1 MSLVEYKVGEL
12 CSIKHGW
19 AFAGEF
25 FSDEG
30 DYLLLTPGNAY
41 MSGGIKIRPGKE
53 KFYIGEFPKDYL
65 LRKGDI
71 LVILTDLVQEAPLL
85 GGSITIPEDNYFLH
99 NQRLG
104 LVENVNTDLV
114 DRRFLYH
121 LFNSPLY
128 RGQVR
133 GSASGATVRHTAPG
147 RIYDCSVS
155 IPQDLAIQ
163 KNISCLLDSID
174 ELVEN
179 NNVIAEKLDEILSS
193 TYQEWFINFK
203 FPNHEQVEFF
213 DGIPDGWGIQTIDDV
228 CETVGG
234 GTPSTKID
242 AYWENGDVEWVTPTD
257 ITKLKSLILIN
268 PEKKITRLG
277 LEKSS
282 AKLVPPNTI
291 LMTSRASI
299 GYFGL
304 IDREVCTNQ
313 GFISIIPHN
322 EIMRY
327 YLLLNLKS
335 RVSEIDSLA
344 SGATFKEISKSTF
357 RKMPIVLPSD
367 EILEKFDQ
375 LVRPIISQMRN
386 LEQQND
392 QLFKLKETLLPRLM
406 SGELDVS
413 KLSSIE

>member
-1 MSLVEYKVGEL
+1 MNEFVKLSDLCILITKGSTPTTYGYSFKNEGIPFIKAEALNGDVSLDVKGFSYIDDETHNFLKRSKIYPNDIL
-12 CSIKHGW
+12 MTI
-19 AFAGEF
+19 AGANIGKTGFVRENI
-25 FSDEG
+25 SEAN
-30 DYLLLTPGNAY
+30 TNQAVA
-41 MSGGIKIRPGKE
+41 IIRLDKE
-53 KFYIGEFPKDYL
+53 KVCPQFYYYYFKQKTFFKFVQSLNAQAAQPNINLKMIGDFLVPKLEIDSQL
-65 LRKGDI
+65 K
-71 LVILTDLVQEAPLL
+71 V
-85 GGSITIPEDNYFLH
+85 
-99 NQRLG
+99 
-104 LVENVNTDLV
+104 
-114 DRRFLYH
+114 
-121 LFNSPLY
+121 
-128 RGQVR
+128 
-133 GSASGATVRHTAPG
+133 
-147 RIYDCSVS
+147 VS
-155 IPQDLAIQ
+155 ILGTIDDLYLC
-163 KNISCLLDSID
+163 NLDRITKSKQI
-174 ELVEN
+174 
-179 NNVIAEKLDEILSS
+179 ILNL
-193 TYQEWFINFK
+193 YQEWFIKFK
-203 FPNHEQVEFF
+203 FPNHEQVEFVN
-213 DGIPDGWGIQTIDDV
+213 GIPDGWGIQTISDV
-228 CETVGG
+228 CETIGG

-242 AYWENGDVEWVTPTD
+242 AYWGNGDIEWVTPTD

-313 GFISIIPHN
+313 GFISIIPHT
-322 EIMRY
+322 EVMRY

-357 RKMPIVLPSD
+357 RKMPIVVPSD

-375 LVRPIISQMRN
+375 FIRPIISQMRN

-413 KLSSIE
+413 KLSSVE

>member
-65 LRKGDI
+65 LKKGDI
-71 LVILTDLVQEAPLL
+71 LLILTDLVQEAPLL

-114 DRRFLYH
+114 DQRFLYH

-155 IPQDLAIQ
+155 IPQDLATQ

-179 NNVIAEKLDEILSS
+179 NNVITEKLDEILSS

>member
-30 DYLLLTPGNAY
+30 EYLLLTPGNAY

-65 LRKGDI
+65 LKKGDI
-71 LVILTDLVQEAPLL
+71 LLILTDLVQEAPLL

-133 GSASGATVRHTAPG
+133 ASASGATVRHTAPG
-147 RIYDCSVS
+147 RIYDCSVT
-155 IPQDLAIQ
+155 IPKDLATQ

-174 ELVEN
+174 EFIEN
-179 NNVIAEKLDEILSS
+179 NNVIAEKLNEILSS

-203 FPNHEQVEFF
+203 FQNHEQVDFV
-213 DGIPDGWGIQTIDDV
+213 DGIPKGWEYNELIELFVLQRGFDLSNSKRILGDIPIYASTGIVGYHNEHKVLEKTVITGRSGSLGEVMITNGPSWPLNTTLWVKEFKKFTPEMAYFTLKNLELESFNAGAAVPTLNRNDV
-228 CETVGG
+228 HKV
-234 GTPSTKID
+234 KIL
-242 AYWENGDVEWVTPTD
+242 TPTKEIINEFSKLASQIFD
-257 ITKLKSLILIN
+257 QIHLLKLKN
-268 PEKKITRLG
+268 E
-277 LEKSS
+277 
-282 AKLVPPNTI
+282 KLV
-291 LMTSRASI
+291 
-299 GYFGL
+299 
-304 IDREVCTNQ
+304 E
-313 GFISIIPHN
+313 
-322 EIMRY
+322 
-327 YLLLNLKS
+327 
-335 RVSEIDSLA
+335 
-344 SGATFKEISKSTF
+344 
-357 RKMPIVLPSD
+357 
-367 EILEKFDQ
+367 
-375 LVRPIISQMRN
+375 
-386 LEQQND
+386 
-392 QLFKLKETLLPRLM
+392 LKETLLPRLM

>member
-1 MSLVEYKVGEL
+1 MTLKEY
-12 CSIKHGW
+12 
-19 AFAGEF
+19 F
-25 FSDEG
+25 
-30 DYLLLTPGNAY
+30 N
-41 MSGGIKIRPGKE
+41 GISYGAAIQN
-53 KFYIGEFPKDYL
+53 I
-65 LRKGDI
+65 
-71 LVILTDLVQEAPLL
+71 
-85 GGSITIPEDNYFLH
+85 
-99 NQRLG
+99 
-104 LVENVNTDLV
+104 NTDIV
-114 DRRFLYH
+114 RETKIFLPD
-121 LFNSPLY
+121 LEIQTK
-128 RGQVR
+128 QVQ
-133 GSASGATVRHTAPG
+133 
-147 RIYDCSVS
+147 I
-155 IPQDLAIQ
+155 L
-163 KNISCLLDSID
+163 KSID
-174 ELVEN
+174 ELSKTYEDRIRIYESVL
-179 NNVIAEKLDEILSS
+179 AELYNS
-193 TYQEWFINFK
+193 WFINFK

>member
-133 GSASGATVRHTAPG
+133 ASASGATVRHTAPG
-147 RIYDCSVS
+147 RIYDCSVT
-155 IPQDLAIQ
+155 IPKDLATQ
-163 KNISCLLDSID
+163 KSISCLLDSID

-179 NNVIAEKLDEILSS
+179 NNVIAEKLDEILSF

-203 FPNHEQVEFF
+203 FPNHEQVEFV
-213 DGIPDGWGIQTIDDV
+213 DGIPEEWGIQTINDV
-228 CETVGG
+228 CETIGG

-367 EILEKFDQ
+367 EILEQFDQ

>member
-53 KFYIGEFPKDYL
+53 KFYVGEFPKDYL
-65 LRKGDI
+65 LKKGDI
-71 LVILTDLVQEAPLL
+71 LLILTDLVQEAPLL

-133 GSASGATVRHTAPG
+133 ASASGATVRHTAPG
-147 RIYDCSVS
+147 RIYNCSVT
-155 IPQDLAIQ
+155 IPKDLTKQ
-163 KNISCLLDSID
+163 KNISYLLDSID

-179 NNVIAEKLDEILSS
+179 NNVITEKLNEILES

-203 FPNHEQVEFF
+203 FPHHEQIEFVN
-213 DGIPDGWGIQTIDDV
+213 GIPDRWSIQTINDICD
-228 CETVGG
+228 TIGG

-257 ITKLKSLILIN
+257 ITKLKSLILIKT
-268 PEKKITRLG
+268 EKKITRLG

-299 GYFGL
+299 GFFGL

-335 RVSEIDSLA
+335 RVSEIDALA

-357 RKMPIVLPSD
+357 RKMPIVIPSD
-367 EILEKFDQ
+367 DVLKKFDQ
-375 LVRPIISQMRN
+375 IVRPIISQIRN

-392 QLFKLKETLLPRLM
+392 QLFKLKENLLPRLM

>member
-1 MSLVEYKVGEL
+1 MTGMEVCL
-12 CSIKHGW
+12 
-19 AFAGEF
+19 
-25 FSDEG
+25 
-30 DYLLLTPGNAY
+30 
-41 MSGGIKIRPGKE
+41 
-53 KFYIGEFPKDYL
+53 
-65 LRKGDI
+65 GDI
-71 LVILTDLVQEAPLL
+71 VTIGRGSSPRPIKDEKYFKD
-85 GGSITIPEDNYFLH
+85 GSIPWVKIADATASGKYIIQTKQF
-99 NQRLG
+99 
-104 LVENVNTDLV
+104 VNEYGASFS
-114 DRRFLYH
+114 RH
-121 LFNSPLY
+121 LKKGSLII
-128 RGQVR
+128 
-133 GSASGATVRHTAPG
+133 SASGTLGTPYFLGIDACIHDGWLYFSDYAGVEPEWLYYKLMTLKEYFNGISYGA
-147 RIYDCSVS
+147 
-155 IPQDLAIQ
+155 AIQ
-163 KNISCLLDSID
+163 NINTDIVRETKIFLPDLEIQTKQVQILKSID
-174 ELVEN
+174 ELSKTYEDRIRIYESVL
-179 NNVIAEKLDEILSS
+179 AELYNS
-193 TYQEWFINFK
+193 WFINFK